1 MTGDFMVSEDE
12 YTEEYVLGGR
22 VEPKEVKPIRK
33 GRQIFRK

>member
-12 YTEEYVLGGR
+12 YTEEYGLGGR
-22 VEPKEVKPIRK
+22 TEPEDVKPIRK

>member
-1 MTGDFMVSEDE
+1 MVSEDE

-33 GRQIFRK
+33 GGRYLENE